1 MQRSRASASRVCQ
14 SKRGEERVTEKT
26 GERLEKQK
34 RAREKERGMGSES
47 NAEGIKIG
55 RGGGVDREI
64 FKERNKETKRWKKC
78 DSVKR
83 ILMAEITFSKG

>member
-1 MQRSRASASRVCQ
+1 MIAAHASSRLRTWSYKKVQRSRASASRVCQ

-55 RGGGVDREI
+55 RGGEG
-64 FKERNKETKRWKKC
+64 
-78 DSVKR
+78 
-83 ILMAEITFSKG
+83 